1 MGKTEKI
8 DISGLSM
15 KALEELAIEVAE
27 RKVAL
32 KEEQRE
38 AALKSF
44 QNIAGKYGLTPEE
57 VLGLKRRKP
66 RAASAQK
73 TGEARAPVP
82 VKYRDPETDKTWA
95 ARGRRPAWV
104 TEGWRSSAFTWTTV
118 SMG

>member
-1 MGKTEKI
+1 MAKNEPI
-8 DISGLSM
+8 DLSGLSM
-15 KALEELAIEVAE
+15 KALDELAVEVEE

-32 KEEQRE
+32 REEQRE
-38 AALKSF
+38 AELKSF

-82 VKYRDPETDKTWA
+82 VKYRDPETDKTWSG
-95 ARGRRPAWV
+95 RGRRPGWV
-104 TEGWRSSAFTWTTV
+104 TEEMLV
-118 SMG
+118 NK